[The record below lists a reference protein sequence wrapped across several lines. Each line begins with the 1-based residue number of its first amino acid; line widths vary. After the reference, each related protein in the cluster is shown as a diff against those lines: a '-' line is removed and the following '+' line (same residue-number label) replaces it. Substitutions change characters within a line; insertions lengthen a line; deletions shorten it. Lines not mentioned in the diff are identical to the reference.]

1 MSGTL
6 NGKATGEFG
15 NMWIIGAIR
24 AGMQLHMPCCRFN
37 ILCT

>member
-24 AGMQLHMPCCRFN
+24 AGMLLHMPCCRFN